1 MTLEADIYQLLAVVV
16 VVLVA
21 ARLHMFL
28 VLRQICRRSVLLDDK
43 KAGLTY

>member
-28 VLRQICRRSVLLDDK
+28 VLDRFVADPF
-43 KAGLTY
+43 Y